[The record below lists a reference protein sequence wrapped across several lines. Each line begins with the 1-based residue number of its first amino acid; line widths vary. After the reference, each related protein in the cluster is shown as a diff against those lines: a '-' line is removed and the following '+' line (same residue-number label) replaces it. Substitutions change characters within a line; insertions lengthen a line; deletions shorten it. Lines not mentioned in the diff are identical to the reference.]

1 MSVKFLR
8 FKNKISIA
16 NEIVK
21 LMICKLEKQKSRK
34 ILVSGGTSLN
44 FIYELIL
51 KRRHNLSKINFIL
64 SDERMVSKKSTKLN
78 SLNIINNF
86 IEKLDTDNKPLFIYP
101 SPDTFVK
108 ENKKICDS
116 YKKELSDSPELA
128 IMGVG
133 DDGHI
138 CSIFYDKTD
147 IIYQK
152 SPLIICK
159 RTNEN
164 FNRIS
169 LNMETL
175 QKIPQIIFVITTKSK
190 KKVLNQMIKFKKL
203 DDNELFKMPILFLLS
218 TYKGNCKVY
227 FSDEVYN

>member
-1 MSVKFLR
+1 D
-8 FKNKISIA
+8 
-16 NEIVK
+16 
-21 LMICKLEKQKSRK
+21 
-34 ILVSGGTSLN
+34 
-44 FIYELIL
+44 FIYDLIL
-51 KRRHNLSKINFIL
+51 QRRYNLNKINFVL
-64 SDERMVSKKSTKLN
+64 SDERMVSKKSKRLN
-78 SLNIINNF
+78 STNIINNF
-86 IEKLDTDNKPLFIYP
+86 IEKLDTNNKPSFTYP
-101 SPDTFVK
+101 SPDTFVR
-108 ENKKICDS
+108 ENKNICDS

-138 CSIFYDKTD
+138 CSIFYEKAE

-152 SPLIICK
+152 SPLIIYK

-169 LNMETL
+169 LTMETL
-175 QKIPQIIFVITTKSK
+175 QKIPEIIFVITTKSK
-190 KKVLNQMIKFKKL
+190 KKVLNQMIKFKKFHN
-203 DDNELFKMPILFLLS
+203 DKSFRMPILFLLS